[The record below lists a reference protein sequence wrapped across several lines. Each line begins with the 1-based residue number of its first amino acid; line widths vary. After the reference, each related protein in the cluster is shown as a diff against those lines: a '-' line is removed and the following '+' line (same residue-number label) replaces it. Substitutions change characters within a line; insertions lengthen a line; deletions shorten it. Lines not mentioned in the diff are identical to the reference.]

1 LGPDPSVTL
10 LIRVLA
16 GLVAALA
23 FAGASA
29 QPTTLR
35 TLPEDAPRG
44 YLTHVRENLV
54 RLDGRQ
60 LKLAPGAQIRG
71 TNNLII
77 VPTALPKDSL
87 VKYQLTA
94 VGELFRA
101 WVLTPEEAAKKD
113 PTVPQGG
120 IDAGRP
126 FSEIVPKPTPEP
138 LLGAPKKP

>member
-1 LGPDPSVTL
+1 M
-10 LIRVLA
+10 RVLA
-16 GLVAALA
+16 GLAAGLVL
-23 FAGASA
+23 AGAATA

-71 TNNLII
+71 ANNLI
-77 VPTALPKDSL
+77 VQPAALPKDSL

-94 VGELFRA
+94 AGELFRA
-101 WVLTPEEAAKKD
+101 WVLTPEETARKD
-113 PTVPQGG
+113 KTAPTGG

-126 FSEIVPKPTPEP
+126 FSEIVPKPPSEP
-138 LLGAPKKP
+138 LLGEPKKP

>member
-1 LGPDPSVTL
+1 

-16 GLVAALA
+16 GLAAGLVL
-23 FAGASA
+23 AGAATA

-35 TLPEDAPRG
+35 TLPQDAPRG

-71 TNNLII
+71 ANNLI
-77 VPTALPKDSL
+77 VQPTTLPKDSL
-87 VKYQLTA
+87 VKYQLNA
-94 VGELFRA
+94 SGELFRV
-101 WVLTPEEAAKKD
+101 WVLTPEETAMKD
-113 PTVPQGG
+113 PTVPAGG

-126 FSEIVPKPTPEP
+126 FSEIVPKPPSEP
-138 LLGAPKKP
+138 RLGDPKKP